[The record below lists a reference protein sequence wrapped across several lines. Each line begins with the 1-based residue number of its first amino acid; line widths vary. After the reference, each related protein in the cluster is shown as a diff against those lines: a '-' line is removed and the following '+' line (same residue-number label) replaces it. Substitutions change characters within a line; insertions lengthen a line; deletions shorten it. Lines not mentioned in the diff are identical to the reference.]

1 MSNADDNRAGPRREL
16 AVALKYDG
24 VGAPRVTAK
33 GSGEI
38 AQRIVELAMEHEI
51 PMQEN
56 ALLAQ
61 TLSQL
66 ELDEEIPPALYLA
79 VAEIIAFAYY
89 LSGKVPGDTRR
100 SD

>member
-1 MSNADDNRAGPRREL
+1 MNDTDDTRPPPRREL

-33 GSGEI
+33 GAGDI
-38 AQRIVELAMEHEI
+38 AAQIVALAMEHNI

-61 TLSQL
+61 TLAQL
-66 ELDEEIPPALYLA
+66 ELNEEIPPALYLA

-89 LSGKVPGDTRR
+89 LSGKVPDRR
-100 SD
+100 

>member
-1 MSNADDNRAGPRREL
+1 MSSRDDTPAGPRREL

-33 GSGEI
+33 GAGEL
-38 AQRIVELAMEHEI
+38 AQRIVELAIEHEI

-61 TLSQL
+61 TLAQL

-89 LSGKVPGDTRR
+89 LSGKVPGVKREG
-100 SD
+100 

>member
-1 MSNADDNRAGPRREL
+1 MSKTETPPRREL

-24 VGAPRVTAK
+24 ENAPRVTAK
-33 GSGEI
+33 GTGALAE
-38 AQRIVELAMEHEI
+38 QIVALALEHEI

-61 TLSQL
+61 TLAQL
-66 ELDEEIPPALYLA
+66 ELDAEIPPALYLS

-89 LSGKVPGDTRR
+89 LSGKVPGGNQRGA
-100 SD
+100 

>member
-1 MSNADDNRAGPRREL
+1 MSDHNRTAPRREL

-24 VGAPRVTAK
+24 ENAPRVTAK
-33 GSGEI
+33 GSGEL
-38 AQRIVELAMEHEI
+38 AEQIVALAMEHNI

-61 TLSQL
+61 TLAQL
-66 ELDEEIPPALYLA
+66 ELNDEIPAALYLS

-89 LSGKVPGDTRR
+89 LSGKVPDRY
-100 SD
+100 

>member
-1 MSNADDNRAGPRREL
+1 MSDADNTSPSPKREL

-24 VGAPRVTAK
+24 TNAPRVTAK
-33 GSGEI
+33 GTGQTAE
-38 AQRIVELAMEHEI
+38 RIVELAMEHNI

-56 ALLAQ
+56 ALMAQ

-66 ELDEEIPPALYLA
+66 ELNEEIPPALYLA

-89 LSGKVPGDTRR
+89 LSGKAPGR
-100 SD
+100 

>member
-1 MSNADDNRAGPRREL
+1 MSETRDTRPPPRREL

-33 GSGEI
+33 GAGEI
-38 AQRIVELAMEHEI
+38 AERIVELAIEHNI

-61 TLSQL
+61 TLAQL
-66 ELDEEIPPALYLA
+66 ELNEEIPPALYLA

-89 LSGKVPGDTRR
+89 LSGKVPGNKT
-100 SD
+100 